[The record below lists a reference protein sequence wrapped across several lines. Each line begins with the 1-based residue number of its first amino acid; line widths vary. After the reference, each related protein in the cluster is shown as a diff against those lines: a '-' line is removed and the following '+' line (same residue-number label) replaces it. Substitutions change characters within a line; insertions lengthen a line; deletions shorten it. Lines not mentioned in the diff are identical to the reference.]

1 MYRCKHLVHELKNLW
16 FLCFCICLQP
26 KLATEGWKELLHIQ
40 WMSYWMMDGSLV
52 SNLFKYQ
59 FLQINDWN
67 VDEGLNPNWT
77 YLKLQPISQKDMLY
91 MNVIESSGR
100 CLVPANKVRA
110 IAQGYLSKDL
120 MFNLP
125 KNNSLY
131 TTRCQSQ
138 CAVVHYSIDVEEN
151 WWNLRV
157 SSKAIKIQVPRWEIW
172 IIVDKDLHLG
182 SNLFQFIKL

>member
-1 MYRCKHLVHELKNLW
+1 
-16 FLCFCICLQP
+16 
-26 KLATEGWKELLHIQ
+26 
-40 WMSYWMMDGSLV
+40 MMDGSLV

-67 VDEGLNPNWT
+67 VDGGLNKILIELTWNFH
-77 YLKLQPISQKDMLY
+77 PISQKDLLY

-100 CLVPANKVRA
+100 FLVPANKVRA
-110 IAQGYLSKDL
+110 IAQGCLSKDL

-125 KNNSLY
+125 TNSSLY

-138 CAVVHYSIDVEEN
+138 CAVVHYSIGVEEN
-151 WWNLRV
+151 WWNLHI

-172 IIVDKDLHLG
+172 IIVDEDLHLG
-182 SNLFQFIKL
+182 SNPFQFIKLTRANSLFWKSSGKLKN